1 MVFRVTIAIEWM
13 VWKKPLVPIGLSTI
27 GPNVFLVWQPL
38 GSMVFGL
45 ATIGLGGFSMVAN
58 HWSNNGMVTIHRY
71 GLFAPFI
78 QPEVVVSKTLGCK
91 NEWKPSKESYSH
103 HKVVV
108 NGPSLWVSFPV
119 EVAGHNIW
127 QGPSKLL
134 MVMAI
139 KFWPP
144 WQGPPKLPWAAGNVR
159 EVNLDCSQWSIS
171 QDGVLVLYYL

>member
-1 MVFRVTIAIEWM
+1 MFFSSSYLRSLQIYPIARIKTFCFIRRAVSSARGSKRALRGCYYASPFLRFLTI
-13 VWKKPLVPIGLSTI
+13 LVYVCPCS
-27 GPNVFLVWQPL
+27 
-38 GSMVFGL
+38 S
-45 ATIGLGGFSMVAN
+45 S
-58 HWSNNGMVTIHRY
+58 R
-71 GLFAPFI
+71 LFAPFI
-78 QPEVVVSKTLGCK
+78 QPEVVVSNTLGCK

-144 WQGPPKLPWAAGNVR
+144 WQGPSKLPWAAGNVR
-159 EVNLDCSQWSIS
+159 EVNLDCSQLSIS
-171 QDGVLVLYYL
+171 QDGVIVLYYL